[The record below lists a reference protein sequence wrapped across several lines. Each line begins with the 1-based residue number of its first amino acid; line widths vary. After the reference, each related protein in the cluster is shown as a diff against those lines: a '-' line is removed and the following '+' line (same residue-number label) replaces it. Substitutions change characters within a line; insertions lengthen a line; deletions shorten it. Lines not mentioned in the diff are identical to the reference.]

1 MGLQFLTIHGETSS
15 SDPKTLVLVIEDDPL
30 LRESLIEIL
39 ALNGFRTAD
48 AEDGQTGIQKAQT
61 RQPNC
66 ILLDLRLPDIDGF
79 AVLRRMKKDER
90 TTRIPVVVLS
100 GFSRPEDQELALE
113 LGANAYVV
121 KPYHIDDLIITIR
134 QVLS

>member
-1 MGLQFLTIHGETSS
+1 MGLQLLAIHGESSS
-15 SDPKTLVLVIEDDPL
+15 SDPKTLVLVIEDDTL
-30 LRESLIEIL
+30 LRESLMELL

-48 AEDGQTGIQKAQT
+48 AEDRQAGIQKAQT
-61 RQPNC
+61 HQPNC

-90 TTRIPVVVLS
+90 TARIPVIVLS
-100 GFSRPEDQELALE
+100 GFSRLEDQELALE

-134 QVLS
+134 QVLA